1 MESER
6 AVPYNNNPES
16 RTRTDRKL
24 WSCVY
29 LLPFVFTHYN
39 SFYFLMLVLRVLQ
52 QFLMQMRMMMYI
64 LRQINNFCSFYD
76 IIIYRMT
83 VLQSVV
89 S

>member
-1 MESER
+1 
-6 AVPYNNNPES
+6 
-16 RTRTDRKL
+16 
-24 WSCVY
+24 
-29 LLPFVFTHYN
+29 
-39 SFYFLMLVLRVLQ
+39 MLVLRVLQ